1 MDIKADIETECSRFG
16 QVLSMVIPRGESP
29 GVGNVIV
36 EYPSIQQA
44 ASAAVSLIGRR
55 FNNHIV
61 RASFMSDTAF
71 VSKQYNV

>member
-1 MDIKADIETECSRFG
+1 M
-16 QVLSMVIPRGESP
+16 LSVIIPRGDSP

-44 ASAAVSLIGRR
+44 ASAVVSLIGRR
-55 FNNHIV
+55 FNKHIV
-61 RASFMSDTAF
+61 RASFMSETAF

>member
-1 MDIKADIETECSRFG
+1 
-16 QVLSMVIPRGESP
+16 MVIPRGESP

-36 EYPSIQQA
+36 EYPSSQQA

-61 RASFMSDTAF
+61 RASFMSETAF
-71 VSKQYNV
+71 VSKQYNI

>member
-61 RASFMSDTAF
+61 RASFMSETAF

>member
-1 MDIKADIETECSRFG
+1 M
-16 QVLSMVIPRGESP
+16 LSVVIPRGESP

-55 FNNHIV
+55 FNKHIV
-61 RASFMSDTAF
+61 RAAFMSEVAYTN
-71 VSKQYNV
+71 KQYNV